1 MCSRRTV
8 SLGGALVDSVRSE
21 PTIPRR
27 FGRQPGK
34 DAAMDVQVIASRSA
48 DRPKTDPARRVFR
61 IADHIGGSEQSRGS
75 RMYVG
80 DDYRAVVITIAPGDA
95 QEVHM
100 HPATDHAWFIVSG
113 TGEVT
118 MEDGKREQVEPGY
131 FLVHPRITVHGVRNT
146 GTDDFVYIAVSIGA

>member
-1 MCSRRTV
+1 MRRRCAGRAAARFPHPCSSRSHNCVADETA
-8 SLGGALVDSVRSE
+8 SHGGGLVDSARPEPRIPVRSG
-21 PTIPRR
+21 RR
-27 FGRQPGK
+27 PGK
-34 DAAMDVQVIASRSA
+34 DAEMDVKVIASRYT
-48 DRPKTDPARRVFR
+48 DRPKTDPAKRVFR

-113 TGEVT
+113 TGE
-118 MEDGKREQVEPGY
+118 
-131 FLVHPRITVHGVRNT
+131 
-146 GTDDFVYIAVSIGA
+146 